1 MSVATLLALALA
13 TAPVAPVARSTA
25 GVESSG
31 AQVGPRVVVAPIELV
46 GEFPSGAREQLS
58 THLQSGLVRSRV
70 ARLTDADAPL
80 QCQTL
85 QCLLDRARDQGAT
98 HLVRAEISVV
108 DKIYDVR
115 ITAYDSR
122 ASEIHIDVQE
132 TCEVCGLAEVAE
144 LVERQA
150 ATLGDRLADWAP
162 TPGVL
167 SVESQPRGAAIALDG
182 DAAGYAP
189 LRLELE
195 PGPHRLRATLPGH
208 APTERRVVAK
218 EGVHETW
225 SFTMQPLPRY
235 PEDGRRNVRRAG
247 WAVLGIGTAAFVPGV
262 VLLAVDGRGYRL
274 RCGGSDRDAEGDC
287 RYRNDTL
294 VYGAVLTACGAALL
308 ATGIGLLVASRR
320 RR

>member
-1 MSVATLLALALA
+1 MSTATLLALALA
-13 TAPVAPVARSTA
+13 TAPIAPAARLAPSVDSTTPA
-25 GVESSG
+25 D
-31 AQVGPRVVVAPIELV
+31 AGPRVVVAPLELV
-46 GEFPSGAREQLS
+46 GEFPSGARDQLW
-58 THLQSGLVRSRV
+58 TRLQSGLDRSQVTRV
-70 ARLTDADAPL
+70 ADAPR
-80 QCQTL
+80 QCETL
-85 QCLLDRARDQGAT
+85 PCLLEAARQQGAT
-98 HLVRAEISVV
+98 HLVRAEISVA

-115 ITAYDSR
+115 ITAYDAR
-122 ASEIHIDVQE
+122 ASEIHIGVHE

-144 LVERQA
+144 LVQRQA

-195 PGPHRLRATLPGH
+195 PGPHRLEATLPGH
-208 APTERRVVAK
+208 APAERRVVAK

-235 PEDGRRNVRRAG
+235 PEDRRRKIRGAG

-262 VLLAVDGRGYRL
+262 VLIGVDGRGYRL